1 MMGWKQCQGL
11 HVSLLTQAI
20 WPSFLSRELKR
31 LFCNP
36 AGKCHRGIQ
45 PEDTEHVERECFRN
59 TNYQDKIKKQISNNQ
74 INRRLSCVG
83 FFGNRDRAL
92 MMEATDENTVENT
105 LWRVSKIQTMEKQ
118 KDNLI

>member
-1 MMGWKQCQGL
+1 M
-11 HVSLLTQAI
+11 
-20 WPSFLSRELKR
+20 
-31 LFCNP
+31 
-36 AGKCHRGIQ
+36 
-45 PEDTEHVERECFRN
+45 
-59 TNYQDKIKKQISNNQ
+59 
-74 INRRLSCVG
+74 G